1 MSSFLLNLAT
11 GKRFIMFIN
20 IKISNSRLFS
30 FLKSRVA
37 SDSNDSVVYLFS
49 VCVPVFVQGE
59 GDPTQVIFEA
69 SVLNSYKKFCG
80 VSMEVIFYRGI
91 IKSM

>member
-1 MSSFLLNLAT
+1 MSSFWLNLAT

-30 FLKSRVA
+30 FLKSRVS

-49 VCVPVFVQGE
+49 VWIPVSVQRE
-59 GDPTQVIFEA
+59 DNPTQVVFETR
-69 SVLNSYKKFCG
+69 LN
-80 VSMEVIFYRGI
+80 R
-91 IKSM
+91 

>member
-49 VCVPVFVQGE
+49 VWIPVSVQRE
-59 GDPTQVIFEA
+59 DNPTQVVFETR
-69 SVLNSYKKFCG
+69 LN
-80 VSMEVIFYRGI
+80 R
-91 IKSM
+91 

>member
-1 MSSFLLNLAT
+1 MSSFWLNLAT

-49 VCVPVFVQGE
+49 VWIPVSVQRE
-59 GDPTQVIFEA
+59 DNPTQVVFETR
-69 SVLNSYKKFCG
+69 LN
-80 VSMEVIFYRGI
+80 R
-91 IKSM
+91 